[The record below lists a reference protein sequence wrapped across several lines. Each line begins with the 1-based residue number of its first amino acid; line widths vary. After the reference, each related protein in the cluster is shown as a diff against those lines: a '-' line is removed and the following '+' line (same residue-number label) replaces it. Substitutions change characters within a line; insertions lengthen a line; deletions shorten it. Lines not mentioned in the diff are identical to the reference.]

1 MAHEFKEAGTTNPT
15 AILWAVDLNHPSQLE
30 PVALKPSQAVSSTE
44 DYYFTAVTW
53 LTGHQVGVVWMNRRQ
68 NVSTISICRGTAWTC
83 EDVVCWGHK
92 ELLEKSPRSQ
102 LCLKVVCW
110 GKKELLDKSPRSQ
123 LCLKVVCWGKK
134 ELLDKSPRSQ
144 LCLKVMC
151 WGKKEILAKSPRSQ
165 LYLKVVCWGK
175 RSFWPNLLAL
185 SYTYT
190 ERSGERGWV
199 EVYQPPLFSS
209 DGSSYLVRLPVLDG
223 NNGFYKH
230 VVHVNVATKQVT
242 PLTHG
247 KFEVTE
253 ILKWDEERN
262 LVYFLAAPE
271 NKSGERHLC
280 RARDLNSTLRFW
292 DCLTCP
298 QEQMTHA
305 ALVVSETTTHP
316 TATIP
321 TSQIYGSS
329 VSNGSGSGREW
340 EPMSRVPVCL
350 YSVPKFSM
358 GPSPRFFALECLGP
372 DPPSV
377 SLVEVSSNTR
387 ILTLDSYSI
396 WRERFHSMAAPQ
408 IKTFKVQVDVGVHAQ
423 VRLHLPPGFRE
434 KEEMTFPLV
443 LHVCGAPGSQL
454 VSERWG
460 VDWGTYLASSRNF
473 IVAEI
478 DGRGSGF
485 QGDSFLHKLRHHL
498 GSTEVADQIVVIKWV
513 PNYLHTACFHLKNN
527 LNFIDKEKIAVWGWS
542 YGGFAAAMILAEDT
556 EVFCC
561 GISVAPITSWA
572 HYDSVYTERY
582 MGTPN
587 VTDNYLGY
595 EQSDITK
602 RAGNLKEKE
611 FLLIHGTADDTV
623 HYQQSMMLVKALTEE
638 GVLFRH
644 LTYPDEGHT
653 FSGVQQHLYKAM
665 EAFLDDC
672 FGPLDFE
679 EWEGKKE
686 LLAKSPRSQLCL
698 KVVCRGKKE
707 LLAKSPRSQLCLKVL
722 CWGKKELLTKS
733 PSSQLCLKVVCWGRK
748 ELLAISTNKC
758 CETCLIF
765 EWRLATRK
773 PQNDNAVPQ

>member
-83 EDVVCWGHK
+83 EDLCLKVVCWGHK

-134 ELLDKSPRSQ
+134 ELH
-144 LCLKVMC
+144 
-151 WGKKEILAKSPRSQ
+151 AKSPRSQ

-321 TSQIYGSS
+321 TSQIYG

-372 DPPSV
+372 DPPS
-377 SLVEVSSNTR
+377 
-387 ILTLDSYSI
+387 
-396 WRERFHSMAAPQ
+396 

-498 GSTEVADQIVVIKWV
+498 GSTEVADQIVVIK
-513 PNYLHTACFHLKNN
+513 YLRDN

-644 LTYPDEGHT
+644 L
-653 FSGVQQHLYKAM
+653 VV
-665 EAFLDDC
+665 C
-672 FGPLDFE
+672 
-679 EWEGKKE
+679 WGKKE
-686 LLAKSPRSQLCL
+686 LLTKSPS
-698 KVVCRGKKE
+698 
-707 LLAKSPRSQLCLKVL
+707 SQLCLKVL

>member
-1 MAHEFKEAGTTNPT
+1 MSH
-15 AILWAVDLNHPSQLE
+15 
-30 PVALKPSQAVSSTE
+30 
-44 DYYFTAVTW
+44 
-53 LTGHQVGVVWMNRRQ
+53 
-68 NVSTISICRGTAWTC
+68 
-83 EDVVCWGHK
+83 
-92 ELLEKSPRSQ
+92 
-102 LCLKVVCW
+102 
-110 GKKELLDKSPRSQ
+110 
-123 LCLKVVCWGKK
+123 
-134 ELLDKSPRSQ
+134 
-144 LCLKVMC
+144 
-151 WGKKEILAKSPRSQ
+151 
-165 LYLKVVCWGK
+165 
-175 RSFWPNLLAL
+175 
-185 SYTYT
+185 
-190 ERSGERGWV
+190 
-199 EVYQPPLFSS
+199 
-209 DGSSYLVRLPVLDG
+209 
-223 NNGFYKH
+223 
-230 VVHVNVATKQVT
+230 
-242 PLTHG
+242 
-247 KFEVTE
+247 
-253 ILKWDEERN
+253 
-262 LVYFLAAPE
+262 
-271 NKSGERHLC
+271 
-280 RARDLNSTLRFW
+280 
-292 DCLTCP
+292 
-298 QEQMTHA
+298 
-305 ALVVSETTTHP
+305 
-316 TATIP
+316 
-321 TSQIYGSS
+321 SS

-377 SLVEVSSNTR
+377 SLVE
-387 ILTLDSYSI
+387 
-396 WRERFHSMAAPQ
+396 

-498 GSTEVADQIVVIKWV
+498 GSTEVADQIVVIKW
-513 PNYLHTACFHLKNN
+513 
-527 LNFIDKEKIAVWGWS
+527 EKIAVWGWS

-679 EWEGKKE
+679 EWEVGTGFLGFK
-686 LLAKSPRSQLCL
+686 Q
-698 KVVCRGKKE
+698 
-707 LLAKSPRSQLCLKVL
+707 
-722 CWGKKELLTKS
+722 
-733 PSSQLCLKVVCWGRK
+733 
-748 ELLAISTNKC
+748 
-758 CETCLIF
+758 
-765 EWRLATRK
+765 
-773 PQNDNAVPQ
+773 